1 MNDVIDKFNQIPL
14 AQRVILLILV
24 MVALG
29 AAFWFLAYEPLK
41 ADLNKNQSQLQEL
54 KHKKQDLARLKE
66 KKARIQAK
74 IAALEQELLIAR
86 EKLPESAEIPSLLQR
101 IFNQANTAGLEIR
114 TFEPME
120 HQVQSYYIEIPVKM
134 QLVGTYD
141 ELANFFYYVGR
152 MTRIV
157 NVKNLDIKR
166 EKSGINENGN
176 LVVSAQATTFQ
187 MNSAPAADAKK
198 KKK

>member
-1 MNDVIDKFNQIPL
+1 MNEVIDKFNQIPL

-24 MVALG
+24 MVLLG
-29 AAFWFLAYEPLK
+29 AGFWFLAYEPMQSEID
-41 ADLNKNQSQLQEL
+41 ASESQLQKL
-54 KHKKQDLARLKE
+54 KNKKQDLARLKE

-74 IAALEQELLIAR
+74 IASLEQELLIAR
-86 EKLPESAEIPSLLQR
+86 EKLPDTAEIPSLLQR
-101 IFNQANTAGLEIR
+101 VYNQANTAGLDIR
-114 TFEPME
+114 SFEPTE
-120 HQVQSYYIEIPVKM
+120 HQTKTYYIEIPVSM

-141 ELANFFYYVGR
+141 ELANFFYYIGR

-166 EKSGINENGN
+166 EESGINQNGN

-187 MNSAPAADAKK
+187 MNSAPDPEAKNK
-198 KKK
+198 K